1 MTYSAN
7 YNNKNAL
14 QTLNLQGI
22 DFMIG
27 DPAGT
32 RTQGPNIKSVV
43 LYQLSYEINFYT
55 PAPVFKTDC
64 KNKPWVPTRQKVF
77 DRCEHIFC
85 NKLHRFP
92 SLVNICAF

>member
-22 DFMIG
+22 DFMIY

-32 RTQGPNIKSVV
+32 RTVSPKALCLKASIT
-43 LYQLSYEINFYT
+43 II
-55 PAPVFKTDC
+55 FKGVSF
-64 KNKPWVPTRQKVF
+64 W
-77 DRCEHIFC
+77 
-85 NKLHRFP
+85 
-92 SLVNICAF
+92 